1 MTKGAKSHIQAEG
14 ESIMDLFDFPQEEFK
29 RQEPLASRLRP
40 QTLDEV
46 VGQDHLIGP
55 GKLLR
60 RMIEADRLTPMI
72 FFGPPGTGKTT
83 LAKVIANTT
92 KAFFEQ
98 INAVQA
104 GVQDLRQTIQA
115 AKERL
120 KFEGRR
126 TVLFIDEIHHF
137 NKGQQDALLP
147 YIEDGTVILI
157 GATTQNPMFA
167 LNSALLSRLR
177 LFRLEPLSDDHIA
190 QIIQRALSDKEKGL
204 GDLPIILKP
213 EALHHLVHVAD
224 GDARNALNALE
235 LAALTTPPDREGRI
249 VIDLAVAEES
259 IQKRAV
265 QYDKNG
271 DQHYDV
277 ISAFIKSLRGSD
289 PDAALYWL
297 ARMIYAGED
306 PRFIA
311 RRLYVHA
318 AEDVGVADPMAL
330 LVAQAAAYAVEFL
343 GMPEARLPLAEATIY
358 IATAPKSNSVIKG
371 IDGALKTVEKEKSGQ
386 VPLHLRDSHYKGA
399 KRLGH
404 GQGYKYPHDYPKGY
418 VRQNYLPDELLGLR
432 LYFPTEYGYE
442 KTIKERL
449 EDWRSSS

>member
-1 MTKGAKSHIQAEG
+1 
-14 ESIMDLFDFPQEEFK
+14 MDLFDFPQQEYR

-40 QTLDEV
+40 QTLDDV
-46 VGQDHLIGP
+46 VGQEHLIGP

-60 RMIEADRLTPMI
+60 RMIEADRLAPMI

-83 LAKVIANTT
+83 LAKVIANST
-92 KAFFEQ
+92 KAYFEQ

-104 GVQDLRQTIQA
+104 GVQDLRKTIQA
-115 AKERL
+115 AKDRL

-167 LNSALLSRLR
+167 INSALLSRLR

-190 QIIQRALSDKEKGL
+190 QIIKRAIADREKGL
-204 GDLPIILKP
+204 GDLAIILKP
-213 EALHHLVHVAD
+213 DALNHLVQVAD

-235 LAALTTPPDREGRI
+235 LAALTTPPDDKGRI

-259 IQKRAV
+259 IQKRVV
-265 QYDKNG
+265 QYDKDG

-311 RRLYVHA
+311 RRLFVHA

-330 LVAQAAAYAVEFL
+330 LVAQAAAHAVEFL

-371 IDGALKTVEKEKSGQ
+371 IDSALQAIEKEKSGQ
-386 VPLHLRDSHYKGA
+386 VPLHLRDRHYKGA
-399 KRLGH
+399 KQLGH
-404 GQGYKYPHDYPKGY
+404 GEGYKYPHDYPEGY
-418 VRQNYLPDELLGLR
+418 VRQNYMPDGLLGR
-432 LYFPTEYGYE
+432 RFYQPTERGYE

-449 EDWRSSS
+449 EYWRSLS